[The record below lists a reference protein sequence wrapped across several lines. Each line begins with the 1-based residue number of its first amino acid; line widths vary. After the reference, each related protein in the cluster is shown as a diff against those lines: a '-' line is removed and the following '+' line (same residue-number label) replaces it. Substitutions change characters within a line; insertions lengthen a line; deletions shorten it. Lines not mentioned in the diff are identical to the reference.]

1 MLQTSDLPEGPAT
14 APFRHEALLYAGEDG
29 FLEGT
34 VPFLRAGLEA
44 QEPMLVAVSARK
56 IGLLRSELGGGADAI
71 GFLDMAEVGA
81 NPARIIPAW
90 QEFVGA
96 RIAPDAPLRGIG
108 EPIWPGRS
116 ATELVE
122 CQRHESL
129 LNLAFAG
136 AGAFRLLCPY
146 DTEALPPAVV
156 EEAHRS
162 HPHLVEDGVE
172 RPSAAWRDLAA
183 VAAPFDVP
191 LPAPPAGTPEMAF
204 EAATLPAVR
213 GFVARHAARAGLPDA
228 QTGDLVLATGE
239 IAANSV
245 RYGGG
250 RGVARAWTED
260 GDVLVEIRDGG
271 RIADPLAG
279 RRRPAEAQVGG
290 WGMWLANQL
299 CDLVQVRALS
309 GGTVVRLHMRP
320 AAQSSASW

>member
-1 MLQTSDLPEGPAT
+1 MPET
-14 APFRHEALLYAGEDG
+14 FRHEALLYAGEDG

-56 IGLLRSELGGGADAI
+56 IGLLRSALGEGAEAV
-71 GFLDMAEVGA
+71 GFLDMGEIGA

-90 QEFVGA
+90 EEFVGA
-96 RIAPDAPLRGIG
+96 RAAPDAPLRGIG
-108 EPIWPGRS
+108 EPIWAERS
-116 ATELVE
+116 APELVE

-136 AGAFRLLCPY
+136 ASAFRLLCPY
-146 DTEALPPAVV
+146 DTDALPPAVV

-172 RPSAAWRDLAA
+172 RPSEACRDLTA

-204 EAATLPAVR
+204 ERAGLPAVR
-213 GFVARHAARAGLPDA
+213 GFAARHAAGSGLTA
-228 QTGDLVLATGE
+228 ARTGDLVLATGE

-245 RYGGG
+245 RHGGG
-250 RGVARAWTED
+250 GGVARAWSEN
-260 GDVLVEIRDGG
+260 GSVLVEIRDGG

-279 RRRPAEAQVGG
+279 RRRPVEAQVGG
-290 WGMWLANQL
+290 WGLWLANHL
-299 CDLVQVRALS
+299 CDLVQVRAVP
-309 GGTVVRLHMRP
+309 GGTVVRLHMRR
-320 AAQSSASW
+320 